1 MSNTKK
7 YYWLKLKEDFF
18 RDKRMKKLRT
28 IAGGDTY
35 TIIYLK
41 MQLLSLKN
49 SGILIFEGIED
60 TIEEELA
67 LDIDEAVDDVKV
79 CVTFLLNSGLIEYHE
94 GEYIMVQTQQ
104 CIGSESDSAERMR
117 RLRQK
122 KKETKLLE
130 EPSQCDND
138 VQTCDIEIDK
148 RDKKEE
154 LREKIKRDEKKEK
167 ISDGVSVS
175 EEQLEELFARFEIT
189 DIYDQNN
196 IIEYVNNGMTIE
208 VIEKALMLPFNRN
221 VDNFNF
227 DIGMAPIDDPIR
239 YGLKVLE
246 NWNNFGVRTLS
257 EAKQYNKVFKGVQI
271 NGK

>member
-1 MSNTKK
+1 M
-7 YYWLKLKEDFF
+7 
-18 RDKRMKKLRT
+18 RKR
-28 IAGGDTY
+28 
-35 TIIYLK
+35 
-41 MQLLSLKN
+41 
-49 SGILIFEGIED
+49 
-60 TIEEELA
+60 
-67 LDIDEAVDDVKV
+67 
-79 CVTFLLNSGLIEYHE
+79 
-94 GEYIMVQTQQ
+94 
-104 CIGSESDSAERMR
+104 
-117 RLRQK
+117 
-122 KKETKLLE
+122 
-130 EPSQCDND
+130 
-138 VQTCDIEIDK
+138 
-148 RDKKEE
+148 
-154 LREKIKRDEKKEK
+154 K